1 MTVWSTL
8 NDLPRSDTIE
18 LGILIPATHKTNTP
32 RGQDLE
38 LSTSYKNIQ
47 PNDEAERY
55 IRKKVDRLARH
66 LKPPS
71 DARLEISR
79 MSSRSLADR
88 VVAQITLTAGGRTLR
103 AQQSGANLSAAIDAV
118 VNVMDR
124 QISRYKG
131 RFYRTSQ
138 ARRSA
143 RAAARGDGRSVGVEG
158 RDSDGAESD

>member
-1 MTVWSTL
+1 
-8 NDLPRSDTIE
+8 
-18 LGILIPATHKTNTP
+18 
-32 RGQDLE
+32 
-38 LSTSYKNIQ
+38 
-47 PNDEAERY
+47 
-55 IRKKVDRLARH
+55 
-66 LKPPS
+66 
-71 DARLEISR
+71 

-131 RFYRTSQ
+131 QFYRTSQ

-143 RAAARGDGRSVGVEG
+143 RAAARGDGQTIGVEG
-158 RDSDGAESD
+158 QDSDGPESN

>member
-1 MTVWSTL
+1 M
-8 NDLPRSDTIE
+8 
-18 LGILIPATHKTNTP
+18 
-32 RGQDLE
+32 E

-47 PNDEAERY
+47 PNDEAVRY

-79 MSSRSLADR
+79 VSSRSPADR
-88 VVAQITLTAGGRTLR
+88 VVAQMTLTAGGRTLR
-103 AQQSGANLSAAIDAV
+103 AQESAANLSDAIDAV
-118 VNVMDR
+118 VRVMDR

-131 RFYRTSQ
+131 QFYRTSQ

-143 RAAARGDGRSVGVEG
+143 RAAAREDNRTIGVEG
-158 RDSDGAESD
+158 QDSDGAEAD

>member
-1 MTVWSTL
+1 M
-8 NDLPRSDTIE
+8 
-18 LGILIPATHKTNTP
+18 
-32 RGQDLE
+32 E

-88 VVAQITLTAGGRTLR
+88 VVAQMTLTAGGRTLR

-131 RFYRTSQ
+131 QFYRTSQ

-143 RAAARGDGRSVGVEG
+143 RAAAREDGRTIEVEEQ
-158 RDSDGAESD
+158 DSDVAESD

>member
-1 MTVWSTL
+1 M
-8 NDLPRSDTIE
+8 
-18 LGILIPATHKTNTP
+18 
-32 RGQDLE
+32 E

-55 IRKKVDRLARH
+55 IQKKVDRLARH

-79 MSSRSLADR
+79 TSSRSPEDR
-88 VVAQITLTAGGRTLR
+88 VVAQMTLTAGGRTLR
-103 AQQSGANLSAAIDAV
+103 AQESGTNLSEAIDAV
-118 VNVMDR
+118 VDVMDR

-131 RFYRTSQ
+131 QFYRNSQ

-143 RAAARGDGRSVGVEG
+143 RAAAREDDRTIGVEG
-158 RDSDGAESD
+158 QDSDGAESD

>member
-1 MTVWSTL
+1 M
-8 NDLPRSDTIE
+8 
-18 LGILIPATHKTNTP
+18 
-32 RGQDLE
+32 E

-79 MSSRSLADR
+79 ISSRSLADR
-88 VVAQITLTAGGRTLR
+88 VVAQMTLTAGGRTLR

-131 RFYRTSQ
+131 QFYRTPQ

-143 RAAARGDGRSVGVEG
+143 RAAARGDGQTMEVEG
-158 RDSDGAESD
+158 QDSDGAESD

>member
-1 MTVWSTL
+1 M
-8 NDLPRSDTIE
+8 
-18 LGILIPATHKTNTP
+18 
-32 RGQDLE
+32 E

-71 DARLEISR
+71 DAKLEISR
-79 MSSRSLADR
+79 ISSRSPEDR
-88 VVAQITLTAGGRTLR
+88 VVAQMTLTAGGRTLR
-103 AQQSGANLSAAIDAV
+103 AQESGANLSAAIDAV

-131 RFYRTSQ
+131 QFYRTSQ

-143 RAAARGDGRSVGVEG
+143 RAATREDGRTIEVEEQ
-158 RDSDGAESD
+158 DSDVAESD